1 MSAAGLSPEQIA
13 DAARAFAAQ
22 RLGPRSQQVVADPAR
37 LALVVA
43 RVTRRG
49 AAPEDAVL
57 AELHG
62 SLAEDPILSD
72 EFLAFFLADLDRLGH
87 GRLSPGLKRFLDTGD
102 LVQSVLGD
110 LWPELAELRF
120 ESRDSFL
127 ALLAA
132 RLRWKAS
139 DSARAAKAGKRRED
153 KRAELP
159 AQEFAAAETPGPAT
173 ELVQAEE
180 WQQVA
185 LSLARLPDRD
195 RDLVRGHLRGASWQE
210 LADQHQLQPE
220 SARKA
225 VQRALDR
232 LRMAG
237 PERIEEEGS

>member
-13 DAARAFAAQ
+13 DAAQAFAAQ
-22 RLGPRSQQVVADPAR
+22 RLGPRSQTVLGDPAR
-37 LALVVA
+37 LALAVA

-49 AAPEDAVL
+49 QAPEDAVL

-62 SLAEDPILSD
+62 QLEADPTLVD
-72 EFLAFFLADLDRLGH
+72 EFLAYFLSDLDRLGH
-87 GRLSPGLKRFLDTGD
+87 GRLAPGLRRFVDTGD

-110 LWPELAELRF
+110 LWPELSGIRF

-153 KRAELP
+153 LRSELP
-159 AQEFAAAETPGPAT
+159 AQDFASAETPGPAT
-173 ELVQAEE
+173 ELVRAEE

-185 LSLARLPDRD
+185 LSLARLPERD
-195 RDLVRGHLRGASWQE
+195 RDLVRGHLRGESWQE
-210 LADQHQLQPE
+210 LAAAYGLQPE

-225 VQRALDR
+225 VQRALER
-232 LRMAG
+232 LRGGGADDG
-237 PERIEEEGS
+237 GRS